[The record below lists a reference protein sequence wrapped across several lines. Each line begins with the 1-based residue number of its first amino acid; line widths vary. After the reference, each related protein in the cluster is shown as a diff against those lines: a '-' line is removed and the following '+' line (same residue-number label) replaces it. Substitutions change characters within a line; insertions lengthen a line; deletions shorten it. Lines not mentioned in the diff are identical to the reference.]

1 MFFNKNRLFKL
12 WNKTFW
18 SKRMPK
24 KKSHEENRQ
33 SVCSVC
39 FRKGSRKV
47 SPTDEKLIRYFVV
60 ENFDASDPHFASALC
75 GGCYLVLHAYMNGY
89 FSRPLKICLEGYAVQ
104 IPKKLRH
111 QSESECECRIC
122 KISQSFVLPSRR
134 KVKKSSTPPT
144 ITLCSK
150 CLSAIGKL

>member
-1 MFFNKNRLFKL
+1 
-12 WNKTFW
+12 
-18 SKRMPK
+18 
-24 KKSHEENRQ
+24 
-33 SVCSVC
+33 
-39 FRKGSRKV
+39 V

-104 IPKKLRH
+104 IPKKLRYDI
-111 QSESECECRIC
+111 SPNLNVSACRIC

-150 CLSAIGKL
+150 CLSVIGKGLTHTPNSCKSK

>member
-1 MFFNKNRLFKL
+1 M
-12 WNKTFW
+12 
-18 SKRMPK
+18 
-24 KKSHEENRQ
+24 
-33 SVCSVC
+33 
-39 FRKGSRKV
+39 

-104 IPKKLRH
+104 IPKKLRD

-122 KISQSFVLPSRR
+122 KIFNRQSEPFF
-134 KVKKSSTPPT
+134 
-144 ITLCSK
+144 
-150 CLSAIGKL
+150 